1 MKTKDGSSLLII
13 FMMTTFL
20 SMLSFGYWYK
30 TSLLVDLVNQRE
42 IYYKNFYLTEKIL
55 NYGVNFAKNNF
66 TQLTVDGTKVIFPVI
81 LDAQFLLTDLK
92 NPDLTN
98 PDLSAEIIIN
108 KVSEK
113 QKLYLKAILLS
124 KSNKNILCKLSC
136 KLAMTEVFNE
146 KSKEKQIYFVVQNFT
161 IGNFI

>member
-1 MKTKDGSSLLII
+1 MKTNNGSSLLII

-55 NYGVNFAKNNF
+55 NYGIDFAKTNF
-66 TQLTVDGTKVIFPVI
+66 TQLTVDDTKVIFPVV
-81 LDAQFLLTDLK
+81 LDANFLLQDLP
-92 NPDLTN
+92 NLDLV
-98 PDLSAEIIIN
+98 AEIIIN